1 MSSSRTVLHHAAC
14 AGSTKVTEFL
24 LSKGMPIDI
33 NYGLGTALHQ
43 AAINEQDK
51 TVKILL
57 NHHANP
63 NTNMSGLVTPLMGA
77 LLYHSLKCMKLLI
90 KAGADVNG
98 KGSLIS
104 PLVLATMRGGYTNE
118 VRLLL
123 KAGADPNIPD
133 DLGRLPVELAALNN
147 CMEEVEM
154 LFPLTSPIPDVRNW
168 SVDGVIS
175 HAKLEYAK
183 PLEGHI
189 RARRKAMMNL
199 QASKAFN
206 RKNYDLASKFYG
218 LAIDHAPDAAD
229 ATLYSNRSLCRLL
242 TGDGKGALSDAYKCR
257 MMRPD
262 WSKGCYRLA
271 KAHMLLG
278 EHKQA
283 YDALLDAQKLDPGN
297 EEIERELRK
306 ATELMKIS
314 TDEDE
319 Q

>member
-1 MSSSRTVLHHAAC
+1 RNVLHHAAC
-14 AGSTKVTEFL
+14 TGSTKVTEYL
-24 LSKGMPIDI
+24 LSKGIPVDID
-33 NYGLGTALHQ
+33 YGQGTALYQ
-43 AAINEQDK
+43 AATNEQDK

-57 NHHANP
+57 DHHANP
-63 NTNMSGLVTPLMGA
+63 NTTYNGINTPLMGA
-77 LLYHSLKCMKLLI
+77 LIYHSLKCMKLLI
-90 KAGADVNG
+90 KAGADING
-98 KGSLIS
+98 KGAVIS
-104 PLVLATMRGGYTNE
+104 PLVIATMRGGYTKE

-133 DLGRLPVELAALNN
+133 DLGRLPVEHAALNN

-154 LFPLTSPIPDVRNW
+154 LFPLTSPIPGVPNW

-175 HAKLEYAK
+175 HAKLGRGK
-183 PLEGHI
+183 PLEEHDI
-189 RARRKAMMNL
+189 ARRKAMFKS
-199 QASKAFN
+199 QASQQFKL
-206 RKNYDLASKFYG
+206 KNYNLASKCYD
-218 LAIDHAPDAAD
+218 LAIDHAPD

-242 TGDGKGALSDAYKCR
+242 MGDSEGALSDAYKCR

-262 WSKGCYRLA
+262 WAKGCYRLA
-271 KAHMLLG
+271 AAHMLLG

-283 YDALLDAQKLDPGN
+283 HDALLDAQKLDPGN

-306 ATELMKIS
+306 AMELMKIS